1 MVMDMWAEPIKFRRA
16 AAPAKRAV
24 CVTVRGEARDGADE
38 DFEHLLKDLA
48 YAVDAD
54 EPGCTSYVVT
64 RQMGS
69 DRHFAVHA
77 RFVDWR
83 AFRRHAVTPHF
94 NRMLP
99 RLTALLAAP
108 VSMEIFL
115 EV

>member
-1 MVMDMWAEPIKFRRA
+1 MWAEPIKFRRA
-16 AAPAKRAV
+16 DAPSRRPV
-24 CVTVRGEARDGADE
+24 CVTVRGEAREGAEDE
-38 DFEHLLKDLA
+38 FEALLKDLA
-48 YAVDAD
+48 FSVEAD
-54 EPGCTSYVVT
+54 EPGCTSYVLT

-69 DRHFAVHA
+69 LQHFVVHA

-83 AFRRHAVTPHF
+83 AFKRHAETPHF
-94 NRMLP
+94 NQMLP

>member
-1 MVMDMWAEPIKFRRA
+1 MWAEPIKFRRA
-16 AAPAKRAV
+16 DAPSKRAV
-24 CVTVRGEARDGADE
+24 CVTVRGEVTEGAQGE
-38 DFEHLLKDLA
+38 AERLLKDLA
-48 YAVDAD
+48 FAVDLD
-54 EPGCTSYVVT
+54 EPGCTSYSLT

-69 DRHFAVHA
+69 HRHFVVHA

-83 AFRRHAVTPHF
+83 AFQRHAETPHF

-99 RLTALLAAP
+99 RLTPLLAAP

>member
-1 MVMDMWAEPIKFRRA
+1 MWAEPIRFRRA
-16 AAPAKRAV
+16 DAPSNRAV
-24 CVTVRGEARDGADE
+24 CVTVRGEACEGAE
-38 DFEHLLKDLA
+38 GEFERLLKDLA
-48 YAVDAD
+48 FAVDLD
-54 EPGCTSYVVT
+54 EPGCTSYVLT

-69 DRHFAVHA
+69 HRHFVVHA

-83 AFRRHAVTPHF
+83 AFQWHAETPHF

-99 RLTALLAAP
+99 RLTSLLAAP

>member
-1 MVMDMWAEPIKFRRA
+1 
-16 AAPAKRAV
+16 
-24 CVTVRGEARDGADE
+24 VRGEVRAGLDE
-38 DFEHLLKDLA
+38 DFERLLKDLA
-48 YAVDAD
+48 FSVNAD
-54 EPGCTSYVVT
+54 EPDCISYVVT
-64 RQMGS
+64 RQLGS

-83 AFRRHAVTPHF
+83 AFRRHAETPHF

-99 RLTALLAAP
+99 RLTALMAAP

>member
-1 MVMDMWAEPIKFRRA
+1 MWAEPIKFRRA
-16 AAPAKRAV
+16 DAPSRRAV
-24 CVTVRGEARDGADE
+24 CVTVRGEVSDGALDE
-38 DFEHLLKDLA
+38 AEALLKDLA
-48 YAVDAD
+48 FSVDVD
-54 EPGCTSYVVT
+54 EPGCTSYVLT

-69 DRHFAVHA
+69 RRTFVVHA

-83 AFRRHAVTPHF
+83 AFQRHAETPHF

>member
-1 MVMDMWAEPIKFRRA
+1 MWAEPIKFRRA
-16 AAPAKRAV
+16 DAPSRRPV
-24 CVTVRGEARDGADE
+24 CVTVRSETRDGAADE
-38 DFEHLLKDLA
+38 FEALLKDLA
-48 YAVDAD
+48 FSVEAD
-54 EPGCTSYVVT
+54 EPGCTSYVLT

-69 DRHFAVHA
+69 HRHFVVHA
-77 RFVDWR
+77 RFIDWR
-83 AFRRHAVTPHF
+83 AFQRHAETPHF

>member
-1 MVMDMWAEPIKFRRA
+1 MWAEPIKFRRA
-16 AAPAKRAV
+16 PAPSRQPV
-24 CVTVRGEARDGADE
+24 CVAVRSEAREGCE
-38 DFEHLLKDLA
+38 NDFEAMLRDLA
-48 YAVDAD
+48 FAVDAD
-54 EPGCTSYVVT
+54 EPDCTSYIIT

-69 DRHFAVHA
+69 RRHFVVHA

-83 AFRRHAVTPHF
+83 AFQRHAETPHF

>member
-1 MVMDMWAEPIKFRRA
+1 MWAEPIKFRRA
-16 AAPAKRAV
+16 NAPSRRAV
-24 CVTVRGEARDGADE
+24 CVTVRSEAREGAEDE
-38 DFEHLLKDLA
+38 FEGLLKDLA
-48 YAVDAD
+48 FSVETD
-54 EPGCTSYVVT
+54 EPDCTSYVLT

-69 DRHFAVHA
+69 HRHFVVHA

-83 AFRRHAVTPHF
+83 AFQRHAETPHF
-94 NRMLP
+94 NSMLP

>member
-1 MVMDMWAEPIKFRRA
+1 M
-16 AAPAKRAV
+16 
-24 CVTVRGEARDGADE
+24 TVRAEARDGAE
-38 DFEHLLKDLA
+38 GDFEYLLMDLA
-48 YAVDAD
+48 GSVGSD
-54 EPGCTSYVVT
+54 EPGCISYVVT

-99 RLTALLAAP
+99 RLTELMAAP

>member
-1 MVMDMWAEPIKFRRA
+1 
-16 AAPAKRAV
+16 
-24 CVTVRGEARDGADE
+24 
-38 DFEHLLKDLA
+38 
-48 YAVDAD
+48 
-54 EPGCTSYVVT
+54 
-64 RQMGS
+64 MGS
-69 DRHFAVHA
+69 RRHFVVHA

-83 AFRRHAVTPHF
+83 AFQRHAETPHF

>member
-1 MVMDMWAEPIKFRRA
+1 MWAEPIKFRRA
-16 AAPAKRAV
+16 DAPSRRPV
-24 CVTVRGEARDGADE
+24 CVTVRGEAREGAE
-38 DFEHLLKDLA
+38 NDFEAILRDLA
-48 YAVDAD
+48 FSVDAD
-54 EPGCTSYVVT
+54 EPDCTSYVIT

-69 DRHFAVHA
+69 RRHFVVHA

-83 AFRRHAVTPHF
+83 AFQRHAETAHF

-99 RLTALLAAP
+99 RLNALLAAP

>member
-1 MVMDMWAEPIKFRRA
+1 M
-16 AAPAKRAV
+16 
-24 CVTVRGEARDGADE
+24 RGEASEGSQDE
-38 DFEHLLKDLA
+38 VERLLKDLA
-48 YAVDAD
+48 FAVDLD
-54 EPGCTSYVVT
+54 EPACTSYVLT

-69 DRHFAVHA
+69 HRHFVVHA

-83 AFRRHAVTPHF
+83 AFERHAETPHF

>member
-1 MVMDMWAEPIKFRRA
+1 MWAEPIKFRRA
-16 AAPAKRAV
+16 DAPTKRPV
-24 CVTVRGEARDGADE
+24 CVTVRGEASEGAQDE
-38 DFEHLLKDLA
+38 VEALLKDLA
-48 YAVDAD
+48 YAVDVD
-54 EPGCTSYVVT
+54 EPGCTSYVLT

-69 DRHFAVHA
+69 HRILVVHA

-83 AFRRHAVTPHF
+83 AFRRHAETPHF

-99 RLTALLAAP
+99 RLTPLLAAP